1 MDVFLLEVVML
12 GWTTG
17 DKICHPRA
25 DNPKFDPNN
34 WTRFAEL
41 QQGQIDWGEVFCSEA
56 NFGFHPINLQANEKD
71 LVLRNAWVPD
81 LWSFRFIRGL
91 KTLIDHN
98 STFR

>member
-41 QQGQIDWGEVFCSEA
+41 Q
-56 NFGFHPINLQANEKD
+56 
-71 LVLRNAWVPD
+71 
-81 LWSFRFIRGL
+81 
-91 KTLIDHN
+91 
-98 STFR
+98 